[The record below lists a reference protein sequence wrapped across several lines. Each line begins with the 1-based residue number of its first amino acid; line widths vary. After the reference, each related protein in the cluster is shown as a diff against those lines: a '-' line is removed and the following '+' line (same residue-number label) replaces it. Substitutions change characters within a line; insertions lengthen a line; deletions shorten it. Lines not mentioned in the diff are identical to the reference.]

1 MDDIKEIII
10 QWKGRVVFK
19 MVKRE
24 DWVVVVNKS
33 LAKPKKKASAAY
45 RRLKRLHA
53 RSRARG
59 ARR

>member
-1 MDDIKEIII
+1 MDVKEIIV

-19 MVKRE
+19 MVKKE
-24 DWVVVVNKS
+24 DWVIVVNKS
-33 LAKPKKKASAAY
+33 LKPKKASASF
-45 RRLKRLHA
+45 RRLKRSHA